1 MKQRLKHI
9 YHTRVILEL
18 REQFCYRNIH
28 QVPKINK
35 IVVNRGLGEAAQNTK
50 ILESS
55 MSELKMIT
63 TQRAVVT
70 RSRKAIAGFKIRE
83 KRPVGITVILR
94 NKRIY
99 AFIDRLVNLALPRIR
114 DFQGVNKNSFDG
126 CGNYNFGLEEQ
137 LIFPEISYDQVD
149 RLCGID
155 VCIVTT
161 SNTDKEGLALL
172 KMLGIPFK
180 HCFSIL

>member
-1 MKQRLKHI
+1 MINVFKTLFHNI
-9 YHTRVILEL
+9 VIPEL
-18 REQFCYRNIH
+18 REQFYYRNIH

-35 IVVNRGLGEAAQNTK
+35 IVINRGLGEAAQNTK

-99 AFIDRLVNLALPRIR
+99 AFIDRLINLALPRIR
-114 DFQGVNKNSFDG
+114 DFQGVKKNSFDG

-161 SNTDKEGLALL
+161 SNTDKEGLVLL